1 MKRIK
6 KFILALL
13 LTKEQRVVIL
23 DALNFSLYTYK
34 RRGQI
39 EEAIQV
45 GVVVSDLQKVLTKPK
60 QTYNEKEVQ
69 EIVDDT
75 IKHTISKTIDKMS
88 QKFNEMRSKEK
99 ENFIEIN
106 LDFCETC
113 VEKSKCQVYQD
124 FYNEVTNFIKK
135 NKEPQQDAEEPQ
147 QEKTIEQ
154 IRAEDDGVNYQ
165 KDEQ

>member
-23 DALNFSLYTYK
+23 NALNFSLYTYK

-75 IKHTISKTIDKMS
+75 INHTIEKMS

-99 ENFIEIN
+99 ENYIEIN
-106 LDFCETC
+106 LDLCEAC
-113 VEKSKCQVYQD
+113 IEKSKCQVYQD

-135 NKEPQQDAEEPQ
+135 NKEPQQ
-147 QEKTIEQ
+147 EKTIEQ
-154 IRAEDDGVNYQ
+154 MRAEDDGIVNYQ
-165 KDEQ
+165 KDE

>member
-23 DALNFSLYTYK
+23 NALNFSLYTYK

-75 IKHTISKTIDKMS
+75 IKHTISKTIDKIS

-99 ENFIEIN
+99 ENCIEIN
-106 LDFCETC
+106 LELCETC
-113 VEKSKCQVYQD
+113 AEKPKCQVYQD

-135 NKEPQQDAEEPQ
+135 NKEPQQ
-147 QEKTIEQ
+147 EKTIEQ
-154 IRAEDDGVNYQ
+154 IRAEDDGVNYSI
-165 KDEQ
+165 DE